1 MQILSKM
8 NNCISHMNNGWVIGC
23 SLLTFGIIT
32 SSYLHGINEI
42 QLLYM
47 KYKHKKEMV
56 LIADNYEDKLIAF
69 YSKNYTIAFI
79 LGITGISLVAIR
91 STLALNKLIN

>member
-1 MQILSKM
+1 M
-8 NNCISHMNNGWVIGC
+8 NTCISQMNNGWIIGC
-23 SLLTFGIIT
+23 SLLTYGIIT

-47 KYKHKKEMV
+47 KYKHKKQMD
-56 LIADNYEDKLIAF
+56 LIADNYEDKLIAY

-79 LGITGISLVAIR
+79 LGITSISVIAIR
-91 STLALNKLIN
+91 HTLSLNKNNF

>member
-1 MQILSKM
+1 MTTLYKM
-8 NNCISHMNNGWVIGC
+8 ITCISRINNGWVIGC

-47 KYKHKKEMV
+47 KYKHKKEMDLV
-56 LIADNYEDKLIAF
+56 AENYEDKLIAY

-91 STLALNKLIN
+91 STLALNK